1 MPGAAT
7 GGSCDAPAAAAR
19 PRGFAGRARS
29 RGPGRARP
37 DRVPYR
43 PTAPASAAPL
53 RRVPAAAPPRA
64 RLSGRRRQLQLHAVR
79 GPVIEPGDCI
89 FWDATGG
96 PHSWASDTCPD
107 DGANSCAN
115 PAPPTCKWDTGNVT
129 GPPSPNVDATCSFG
143 ASAFPADSQWGF
155 YCRQHDNPN
164 HNGVPGMSGTLKVS
178 RLIVLS
184 AIRSA
189 AAASLSW
196 TGGDGQFKVEIAAND
211 RTFNTGRTTTDPIGG
226 SAGTSYGDAMVP
238 PAGTARYYLVRNKQ
252 TNET

>member
-1 MPGAAT
+1 MRHPLPLTLAA
-7 GGSCDAPAAAAR
+7 SLAALALAAPAARAQTTCRTSNCAGSATPPAACQ
-19 PRGFAGRARS
+19 S
-29 RGPGRARP
+29 L
-37 DRVPYR
+37 
-43 PTAPASAAPL
+43 AAPRTL
-53 RRVPAAAPPRA
+53 RV
-64 RLSGRRRQLQLHAVR
+64 AVASFSFTPSR
-79 GPVIEPGDCI
+79 PVIEPGDCI

-96 PHSWASDTCPD
+96 PHSAASDTCPD
-107 DGANSCAN
+107 DGVNSCAN
-115 PAPPTCKWDTGNVT
+115 PAPPACKWDTGNVT

-196 TGGDGQFKVEIAAND
+196 TGGDGTFKVEIAAND

-226 SAGTSYGDAMVP
+226 SAGTTYSDAVIP

-252 TNET
+252 SNDV